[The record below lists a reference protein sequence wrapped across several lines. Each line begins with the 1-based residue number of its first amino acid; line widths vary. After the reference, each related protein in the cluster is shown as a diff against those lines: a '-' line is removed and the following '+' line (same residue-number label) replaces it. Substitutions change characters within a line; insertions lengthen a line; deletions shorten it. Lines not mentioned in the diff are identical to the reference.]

1 VLLYHSV
8 TDEDGGPEPSISR
21 RLFRRQMAFLSA
33 HGYETVFVRDVVG
46 RYESAQPVPSTWV
59 ALTFDAGYEDFYRNV
74 YPVLEQY
81 RLKATLFVIVSGVG
95 MEGGVTW
102 DQLRQMRRSGL
113 VEIGSHSYDHVA
125 DQCLPAAQAREDEA
139 KAKAALEA
147 NLGTEITTY
156 AYPYGAYSERAAR
169 MLQALGYRGAV
180 GIVYRLNEFKADDV
194 FNLRRVY
201 VSQSSAL
208 PLMFRFMLSGY
219 YVPTRALLL
228 RALNIKA
235 PRDVRCD

>member
-1 VLLYHSV
+1 
-8 TDEDGGPEPSISR
+8 
-21 RLFRRQMAFLSA
+21 MAFLST

-46 RYESAQPVPSTWV
+46 RYESARPVPSTWV
-59 ALTFDAGYEDFYRNV
+59 ALTFDAGYEDFDRNV
-74 YPVLEQY
+74 YPVLEQH
-81 RLKATLFVIVSGVG
+81 RLKATLFVIVAGVG

-125 DQCLPAAQAREDEA
+125 DQCLSAAQAREDEA

-147 NLGTEITTY
+147 DLGAEITTY

-180 GIVYRLNEFKADDV
+180 GIVYRLERVQGGRRLQPAPGLRLAVLRAAADV
-194 FNLRRVY
+194 
-201 VSQSSAL
+201 
-208 PLMFRFMLSGY
+208 PLHAVG
-219 YVPTRALLL
+219 LL
-228 RALNIKA
+228 RADA
-235 PRDVRCD
+235 GAVPARAEHQGPARRQVD